1 VTNHL
6 STLQVKQL
14 CVSALPEDEVVAA
27 GIHCA
32 ECQSCHRRF
41 VEELKR
47 LRGSAP
53 FTFTLNPEFWFRD
66 DHVDFDL
73 LVALADKSL
82 DQETEEVINIHLQT
96 CETCREDLRS
106 FLVSRAATDREMN
119 ISYGRP
125 EHQPVHQAG
134 SAAWWQRLQAH
145 PIYAM
150 AAIVLLSVALLIGV
164 IALNRN
170 GGPLEAKNQTN
181 LGIEPS
187 PDSSGSPTPG
197 VIASPSSVDAMK
209 VATLKDASGQVTVD
223 QNGRVTGLDELSENS
238 RRDTAQA
245 VLSEQL
251 APAEV
256 LRRLSGEQS
265 GLRGSD
271 NGPQGFRLLYPVRR
285 VITEDRPTF
294 RWESLPGVSNYQVH
308 VLDTD
313 GKQVGQ
319 SVELPPSQ
327 TQWRAPA
334 PFGRGQ
340 VFSWVVTALVDG
352 KKVVSPAASEPEMKF
367 AVLTT
372 AQAQELSRLRKSN
385 SHLALGVFYARAGLM
400 DEAEREFQSLV
411 KLNPLSE
418 LPRKLLQSV
427 RSIRKAD

>member
-14 CVSALPEDEVVAA
+14 CVSALPEDEVAAA

-32 ECQSCHRRF
+32 ECQSCHQRF
-41 VEELKR
+41 VKELKR
-47 LRGSAP
+47 LRGSVP
-53 FTFTLNPEFWFRD
+53 FNFTLAPEFWFRD

-73 LVALADKSL
+73 LVSLADKSL

-125 EHQPVHQAG
+125 EQQPTQQAG
-134 SAAWWQRLQAH
+134 SAAWWQRLQAR
-145 PIYAM
+145 PIYAA
-150 AAIVLLSVALLIGV
+150 AAILLVAVALLIGV

-170 GGPLEAKNQTN
+170 SGPLEAKKQSNFA
-181 LGIEPS
+181 IEPS
-187 PDSSGSPTPG
+187 PNTSGSPPS
-197 VIASPSSVDAMK
+197 VNASPSSVDATR
-209 VATLKDASGQVTVD
+209 VAILKDAGGEVTID
-223 QNGRVTGLDELSENS
+223 RNGGVTGLDDLSENS
-238 RRDTAQA
+238 RQHIAQA
-245 VLSEQL
+245 VLSEEL

-256 LRRLSGEQS
+256 LRRLSGQQS

-285 VITEDRPTF
+285 VVTEDRPTF
-294 RWESLPGVSNYQVH
+294 RWQSLSSVSNYQVH
-308 VLDTD
+308 VLDAD
-313 GKQVGQ
+313 GKQVEQSGQ
-319 SVELPPSQ
+319 LPSGQ
-327 TQWRAPA
+327 TQWKAPA
-334 PFGRGQ
+334 PFRRGQ

-367 AVLTT
+367 AILTT
-372 AQAQELSRLRKSN
+372 ADAQELRRLKKSN

-400 DEAEREFQSLV
+400 GEAEHEFQRLV
-411 KLNPLSE
+411 NLNPQSE